1 MKDIL
6 GTHTSILILMGK
18 DDRNVDADETA
29 AIWAKALPAD
39 TPRCIRKLPGT
50 THGLSRSEWFDY
62 QLSSQWPFWK
72 LRIFTRGT
80 QNCLIMDPEPGLCGL
95 NCILIMCRKPNKEA
109 EKRVFSPNFI
119 KPGTFITS
127 SCTVIFCNN
136 IQRR

>member
-39 TPRCIRKLPGT
+39 TPRCIRKLPGA

-62 QLSSQWPFWK
+62 QLSS
-72 LRIFTRGT
+72 
-80 QNCLIMDPEPGLCGL
+80 
-95 NCILIMCRKPNKEA
+95 
-109 EKRVFSPNFI
+109 
-119 KPGTFITS
+119 
-127 SCTVIFCNN
+127 
-136 IQRR
+136 